1 MLINVLFCFISQEQ
15 LSNVTPNLP
24 SNIAST
30 SIVPSPTAPDL
41 LDQVMYPNDFPT
53 NPSKSNFPS
62 SGLLLPDVNKTSN
75 IKYALRI
82 YFITMMI

>member
-1 MLINVLFCFISQEQ
+1 MIIVWLCFISQEQ
-15 LSNVTPNLP
+15 LSNVTPNMP

-53 NPSKSNFPS
+53 NPNKSNFPS
-62 SGLLLPDVNKTSN
+62 SGLLLPDVNKTTN
-75 IKYALRI
+75 IKYAKQI
-82 YFITMMI
+82 YLIA